1 MSARPR
7 TSASSAAVSPVML
20 LDTEERSSFDPLP
33 PGEQGPAIER
43 WWGRHHRELR
53 WQLEAARLV
62 VDPVFRGED
71 VPPGDGRAVLLLP
84 GFLAGDWS
92 LRVMADWLRRLGY
105 LPRVCGFWL
114 NVGCSDA
121 ALGIVGRAT
130 EAAFEQTG
138 RRVAVLGHSRGGHF
152 AKAIAVQ
159 RPLMVSHAISMGA
172 ALASPFDISV
182 PTRAAVT
189 LVRAY
194 RRRTSDRV
202 AQRGC
207 MTDSCTCGFTQAFA
221 SPVPAAVRFVS
232 MYSKGDGVVR
242 WQSCLIPDA
251 RNVEIPGSHVGMPFN
266 RHAYRSIAGALA
278 EPEMAASGDGA

>member
-1 MSARPR
+1 MF
-7 TSASSAAVSPVML
+7 
-20 LDTEERSSFDPLP
+20 DDEERPSFDPSP
-33 PGEQGPAIER
+33 RGQTGPAVER
-43 WWGRHHRELR
+43 WWGRHHLELR

-71 VPPGDGRAVLLLP
+71 VPPGDGRSVLLLP

-105 LPRVCGFWL
+105 VPRACGFWL

-121 ALGIVGRAT
+121 ALGIVRRAT
-130 EAAFEQTG
+130 EDAFEQSG

-159 RPLMVSHAISMGA
+159 RPLIVSHAISMGA
-172 ALASPFDISV
+172 ALASPLDISV

-207 MTDSCTCGFTQAFA
+207 MTESCTCGFSEAFA
-221 SPVPAAVRFVS
+221 SPVPAAVRFAS
-232 MYSKGDGVVR
+232 IYSKGDGVVR

-251 RNVEIPGSHVGMPFN
+251 CNVEIPGSHLGMPLN
-266 RHAYRSIAGALA
+266 RHAYRVIAGALA
-278 EPEMAASGDGA
+278 EPEIAARGHSA